1 MKKLPLILALVS
13 SVTLVA
19 CGNGQKINAHNEKTA
34 YKSVRM
40 IKPRLP
46 EEMRV
51 EYEMSFWMIRDEKK
65 DEGEFL
71 KTVDGKMPQE
81 IIDMGKGIY
90 TQRKAAGVAE
100 YQQYKSWEEMMAKY
114 DRDRMKQ
121 GKAKSD
127 IKEGVSDPRKANDNI
142 NYKL

>member
-13 SVTLVA
+13 CVTLVA
-19 CGNGQKINAHNEKTA
+19 CGNGQKINGHNEKTA
-34 YKSVRM
+34 FKSVRM

-65 DEGEFL
+65 DEKEFL
-71 KTVDGKMPQE
+71 NIVDGKMPQE
-81 IIDMGKGIY
+81 IIAMGKDIY
-90 TQRKAAGVAE
+90 NQRKAAGVAE
-100 YQQYKSWEEMMAKY
+100 YQQYKTWEEMMAKY

-121 GKAKSD
+121 GKAKTD
-127 IKEGVSDPRKANDNI
+127 VKENIGDPKTGNREI
-142 NYKL
+142 VYKL

>member
-13 SVTLVA
+13 CVTLAA
-19 CGNGQKINAHNEKTA
+19 CGNGQKINGHNEKTA
-34 YKSVRM
+34 FKSVRM

-51 EYEMSFWMIRDEKK
+51 EYEMSFWMVRDEKK
-65 DEGEFL
+65 DEKEFL
-71 KTVDGKMPQE
+71 NVVDGKTPQE
-81 IIDMGKGIY
+81 IIAMGKEIY
-90 TQRKAAGVAE
+90 SQRKAAGVAE

-121 GKAKSD
+121 GKAKTD
-127 IKEGVSDPRKANDNI
+127 VKENIGDPKMGNREI
-142 NYKL
+142 VYKL